1 MFFVGQCDVDAL
13 MVLLV
18 QEMIYTCD
26 PGEDSER
33 QKKEVMVVSE
43 VSDEADADPGETKVY
58 DKLKLKI
65 PRNLPPSGF
74 PHCEFIDCS
83 YFVHA
88 VAKTAKINDDI
99 VVKLPQP
106 GRGGSGH
113 PQPLPQNHF
122 LHCPYL
128 HFPHPHYCQ
137 LLPLHLRLILQSK
150 LNC

>member
-1 MFFVGQCDVDAL
+1 

-26 PGEDSER
+26 PGEESER

-65 PRNLPPSGF
+65 PRNVPPSGF

-99 VVKLPQP
+99 VVKLPLVIMAGEDADTELDDDNP
-106 GRGGSGH
+106 FEAG
-113 PQPLPQNHF
+113 LNILVNTLF
-122 LHCPYL
+122 LFKIKYRWSI
-128 HFPHPHYCQ
+128 
-137 LLPLHLRLILQSK
+137 LLNILS
-150 LNC
+150 

>member
-1 MFFVGQCDVDAL
+1 

-26 PGEDSER
+26 PGEESER

-65 PRNLPPSGF
+65 PRNVPPSGF

-99 VVKLPQP
+99 VVKLP
-106 GRGGSGH
+106 
-113 PQPLPQNHF
+113 
-122 LHCPYL
+122 
-128 HFPHPHYCQ
+128 
-137 LLPLHLRLILQSK
+137 LIIMAGEDADTELDDDDPFEAG
-150 LNC
+150 LNILVM

>member
-1 MFFVGQCDVDAL
+1 

-26 PGEDSER
+26 PGEESER

-65 PRNLPPSGF
+65 PRNVPPSGF

-99 VVKLPQP
+99 VVKLPLVIMAGEDADTELDDDNP
-106 GRGGSGH
+106 FEAGLGFTCKLKTDINNIG
-113 PQPLPQNHF
+113 
-122 LHCPYL
+122 
-128 HFPHPHYCQ
+128 
-137 LLPLHLRLILQSK
+137 LIKKKILAPDSWNIK
-150 LNC
+150 VS

>member
-1 MFFVGQCDVDAL
+1 

-26 PGEDSER
+26 PGEESER

-65 PRNLPPSGF
+65 PRNVPPSEF

-99 VVKLPQP
+99 VVKLSLVIMAGEDADTELDDDNPFEA
-106 GRGGSGH
+106 G
-113 PQPLPQNHF
+113 LNM
-122 LHCPYL
+122 LVCYT
-128 HFPHPHYCQ
+128 
-137 LLPLHLRLILQSK
+137 LIVCNGYGYGK
-150 LNC
+150 